1 MTRLKSAFGPE
12 AVKAMGEAFDQAW
25 AEIAGNF
32 GDSPLQIEGAR
43 LRLAA
48 AVLSSAAQSNT
59 DVGAIKAD
67 ALHVMLV
74 DYRWRI
80 RPAA

>member
-1 MTRLKSAFGPE
+1 MGAFGPE
-12 AVKAMGEAFDQAW
+12 ALKAMGEAFDQTW

-32 GDSPLQIEGAR
+32 GDSPMQIEGAR
-43 LRLAA
+43 LRLAD
-48 AVLSSAAQSNT
+48 AVLCAAAEGST
-59 DVGAIKAD
+59 DVAVIKAD

-74 DYRWRI
+74 GYRWRI